1 MFKFIK
7 NLFGLG
13 RKSDNVEVL
22 LKGFQQ
28 AEIEDAIENRKT
40 FKVFS
45 PLEITLNRMKSF
57 NSFILAYREAKTR
70 FNNYELFGKISRNG
84 RFTTDRNSSILAY
97 INTHDEDIKICIEVF
112 PTKKKTTG
120 YNIYYNGSTS
130 ETQSNLERK
139 CYDKDS
145 LFTNVRYFITMT
157 KLNG

>member
-13 RKSDNVEVL
+13 QKSDNVELL
-22 LKGFQQ
+22 LKGFQK
-28 AEIEDAIENRKT
+28 AEIEDAVERKT

-45 PLEITLNRMKSF
+45 PLEISLDRVKSF
-57 NSFILAYREAKTR
+57 NSFILAYREAKER

-84 RFTTDRNSSILAY
+84 RFTTDRNSAILAY
-97 INTHDEDIKICIEVF
+97 INTHDTDIKICIEVF

>member
-22 LKGFQQ
+22 LK
-28 AEIEDAIENRKT
+28 
-40 FKVFS
+40 VFS
-45 PLEITLNRMKSF
+45 PLEINLNRVKSF
-57 NSFILAYREAKTR
+57 NSFILAYREAKTE

-84 RFTTDRNSSILAY
+84 RFTTDCNSAILAY
-97 INTHDEDIKICIEVF
+97 VNTYDENIKICIEVF

-120 YNIYYNGSTS
+120 YNIYYSGSTS

-145 LFTNVRYFITMT
+145 LFTNVRHFITMT

>member
-13 RKSDNVEVL
+13 RKSDNVELL
-22 LKGFQQ
+22 LKEFQQ

-45 PLEITLNRMKSF
+45 PLEITLNRVKSF
-57 NSFILAYREAKTR
+57 NSFILAYREAKIR

-84 RFTTDRNSSILAY
+84 RFTTDRNSAILAY

-145 LFTNVRYFITMT
+145 LFGNIQSFITMT